1 MPTCSFCHEFGH
13 KIQNCN
19 SNIIT
24 LYEDCVKH
32 NAAFDYYLGLKSTY
46 FTLYLLSLNINIL
59 RAISYKNNFSLKNS
73 SCKTHFGKKY
83 NSGYKKF
90 FQQFILHYLMI
101 PNYKHM
107 QLINAVPYREI
118 IVYSDSIYQFLIKN
132 NIHTNWRPLNISTIL
147 LSTRIFQI
155 NIQIEY
161 NINDNFECDNC
172 SICLEKINV
181 DHYCKLSCNHYF
193 CSSCI
198 LQYIKQLYL
207 SHKDSPCCPLCRQD
221 ITEIYLTE
229 SNFNDYL
236 KAISDIKKQRLLSN
250 VSDYYTENYFE
261 YLEYFQVQTAYVPTF
276 ILSYEQFIKIRQTIY
291 TVLRIYTI
299 VLWIEFISI
308 CIQEFFTNAN
318 SYHNPDML
326 QI

>member
-1 MPTCSFCHEFGH
+1 MPACSFCREFGH
-13 KIQNCN
+13 KIHNCN

-24 LYEDCVKH
+24 VYEECVKH

-46 FTLYLLSLNINIL
+46 FSLYLSSLNINIL
-59 RAISYKNNFSLKNS
+59 RAISYKRNFPLKNIS
-73 SCKTHFGKKY
+73 SNNRFGKY
-83 NSGYKKF
+83 SSVYKEF
-90 FQQFILHYLMI
+90 LQQFILYYLTV

-107 QLINAVPYREI
+107 ELINAVPYRQI
-118 IVYSDSIYQFLIKN
+118 IIYSQSIYEFLIGN
-132 NIHTNWRPLNISTIL
+132 GIHTNWRPLNISTIL

-161 NINDNFECDNC
+161 KINEKFKCDNC
-172 SICLEKINV
+172 AICLEKITP
-181 DHYCKLSCNHYF
+181 HQYCKLSCNHYF

-198 LQYIKQLYL
+198 LEYIKQLYL

-221 ITEIYLTE
+221 ITEIYLSE
-229 SNFNDYL
+229 SNFNDYVN
-236 KAISDIKKQRLLSN
+236 AISNVKKQRLLSN

-261 YLEYFQVQTAYVPTF
+261 YLEYFQFQSAYVPTF
-276 ILSYEQFIKIRQTIY
+276 ILSYEQFIKIKQTIY
-291 TVLRIYTI
+291 TVIRIYTI

-318 SYHNPDML
+318 SYHNQDML